1 MSATPTTVPSCAEC
15 AEQADT
21 TPRQLSF
28 ADLDGEHR
36 QLLERAIT
44 RILSTELAEIT
55 YAQIIDG
62 LPTGDVA
69 YESHI
74 QPWGAHPIDSAHD
87 ELCPG
92 MLERARQFRAD
103 FQPDALTFNS
113 KLVHEYRACA
123 PGSRGFKTRLIE
135 MVAVAVH
142 QIAAMLFELDTS
154 LHKNDGV
161 TDWAPPKSD
170 TVYWECY
177 PNGPPPTLF
186 HHPWYG
192 DYDQYPRGVADMV
205 GYWAEARILGG
216 VVLFDRRE
224 LDAQPCEEDGTDF
237 RVDPDA
243 VFFHSDRENIT
254 YRIYQLLPEQRNAL
268 LDFLLLESAPPSP
281 LPILGNQDNRIRVDP
296 EEPIAIT
303 RIYRD
308 IWERKELPS
317 NSGDERRRDVMD
329 SLDYPTPDDF
339 FAAGRRARRRIQ
351 RYEDAGIWDS

>member
-1 MSATPTTVPSCAEC
+1 MSATPTTVPS

-21 TPRQLSF
+21 TPGQLSF

-36 QLLERAIT
+36 RLLERAIA
-44 RILSTELAEIT
+44 RILSTDLAEMT

-69 YESHI
+69 YESYN
-74 QPWGAHPIDSAHD
+74 PPYDNHPIDSAHD

-92 MLERARQFRAD
+92 MLDKARQFRAD
-103 FQPDALTFNS
+103 FQPDVLMFNA

-123 PGSRGFKTRLIE
+123 PGSRGFKSRFIE

-142 QIAAMLFELDTS
+142 QIAALLFELDTS
-154 LHKNDGV
+154 LHKDDGV

-170 TVYWECY
+170 ERYWRCY
-177 PNGPPPTLF
+177 PKGPPPTLF
-186 HHPWYG
+186 RHQWYK

-216 VVLFDRRE
+216 VVLFDRRKPDTE
-224 LDAQPCEEDGTDF
+224 PCEESGTDF
-237 RVDPDA
+237 KVDPDA
-243 VFFHSDRENIT
+243 VFFHSDREKVT
-254 YRIYQLLPEQRNAL
+254 YRIYQLLPEQRSDL
-268 LDFLLLESAPPSP
+268 LDFLLAESAPPSP

-296 EEPIAIT
+296 EEPIATT

-317 NSGDERRRDVMD
+317 NSGDARRRDVLD
-329 SLDYPTPDDF
+329 SVDYPTPDDF
-339 FAAGRRARRRIQ
+339 FAAGRRARARIQ
-351 RYEDAGIWDS
+351 RYQDADIWDY